1 MYQYWRT
8 KVHRPSFCIDRIIKH
23 ITYAFFY
30 IFIFSDAYA
39 WSFDIAQ
46 VPRGMDHHFY
56 YFLKEALAGISHHF
70 LGGKYGEVDLV
81 CKKRLVIGGD
91 SSLA

>member
-1 MYQYWRT
+1 VAAGEVRKLGSGGLLYRYKRLRT
-8 KVHRPSFCIDRIIKH
+8 P
-23 ITYAFFY
+23 FFY

-39 WSFDIAQ
+39 WSSDIAQ
-46 VPRGMDHHFY
+46 APRGMDHHFY